1 MRGSSNSSG
10 EERGADSSETNQGQ
24 CDNCNST
31 EKAML
36 YIVGTG
42 PGDPDYMAGRAKD
55 VLQKVDTV
63 AGYSTYINLVKDI
76 IKDKKIISTTM
87 TKEVQRVEMA
97 IDEALNKKS
106 CALISGG
113 DSGIYGMAGLVFE
126 ICKKRD
132 IKLVR
137 ANQTRS
143 ATVNNPKKAENQIT
157 IEIVPGIP
165 ALAAGAALA
174 GAPLTHD
181 FATISLSDLL
191 TPWGKIEKR
200 LDLAAKADFVIV
212 IYNPKSKKR
221 NWQLTRAKELIL
233 KYRDKDTPVG
243 VVTGAMRKNQKIIIS
258 RLDNIDKEDVGMQ
271 SILFIGST
279 ASVQY
284 LDFIFT
290 PRGYGEKYNL

>member
-1 MRGSSNSSG
+1 
-10 EERGADSSETNQGQ
+10 
-24 CDNCNST
+24 
-31 EKAML
+31 ML

-55 VLQKVDTV
+55 VLLKVDTI
-63 AGYSTYINLVKDI
+63 AGYSTYIDLIRDI

-87 TKEVQRVEMA
+87 TKEVQRVELA
-97 IDEALNKKS
+97 IDEVLNNKS

-113 DSGIYGMAGLVFE
+113 DSGIYAMAGLVFE

-137 ANQTRS
+137 SNCANSKANS
-143 ATVNNPKKAENQIT
+143 APEKTNNQIAL
-157 IEIVPGIP
+157 EIVPGIP

-191 TPWGKIEKR
+191 TPWEKIEKR
-200 LDLAAKADFVIV
+200 LDLAAQADFVIV

-221 NWQLTRAKELIL
+221 DWQLTRAKELIL
-233 KYRDKDTPVG
+233 KHRDKDTPVG
-243 VVTGAMRKNQKIIIS
+243 VVTGAMRKNQKITIS
-258 RLDNIDKEDVGMQ
+258 RLDNIDKEEVGMQ

-290 PRGYGEKYNL
+290 PRGYGKKYNL